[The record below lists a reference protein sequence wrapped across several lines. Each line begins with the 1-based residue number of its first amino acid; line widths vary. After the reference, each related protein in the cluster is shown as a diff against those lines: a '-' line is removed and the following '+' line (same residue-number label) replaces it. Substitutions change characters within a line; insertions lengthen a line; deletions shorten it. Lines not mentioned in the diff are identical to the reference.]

1 MPGCGC
7 EGCCIMAS
15 GWREALTLVEARER
29 GRADHEKI
37 VAAPRGNGKEGDF
50 FILFF
55 FKKS

>member
-55 FKKS
+55 